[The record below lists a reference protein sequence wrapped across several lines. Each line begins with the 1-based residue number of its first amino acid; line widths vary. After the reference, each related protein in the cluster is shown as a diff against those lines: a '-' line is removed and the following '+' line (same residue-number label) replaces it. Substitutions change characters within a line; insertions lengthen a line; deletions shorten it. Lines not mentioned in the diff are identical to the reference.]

1 MTKAILF
8 LYSKF
13 FVKGFMFFH
22 LWEMT
27 HKRKKGDGME
37 RLLEW
42 LERIS
47 DWLWGP
53 PLIILLTGTGLY
65 FTILLK
71 GFQFRY
77 PLYIFK
83 QTIGSVGKKPKGEG
97 TVTPLQALTSAL
109 SSTIGAANI
118 VGVPA
123 AIMFGGPGAVFW
135 MWLIALFA
143 MAIKFSESVL
153 AVHYR
158 EKNEQGEFVGGPM
171 YYITKG
177 LRMKWLGVFFSV
189 ALIVELIPSI
199 MVQGHSVS
207 VSLAETFSFNKI
219 YAGIGIAFL
228 IGLVVIGGVKR
239 IGKVTEFIVPLMAG
253 AYAGAGLLIVLMNL
267 SSVPAFFSLVFS
279 NAFTSSS
286 AVGGFAGAALA
297 ETVRWGFAR
306 GLYSNEAGMGT
317 APIAHAAAM
326 TDHPVRQ
333 GFWSVIGIV
342 IDTLIICTTT
352 AFVVLASGVWTGEN
366 ASNDPAALTTA
377 AFQHYFGS
385 GGGYFVSISLVFFV
399 VSTIMVVIFYGVKQA
414 EFLFGRLAGHVI
426 KFAYLAAII
435 IGAAGGAKAI
445 WGFLD
450 LALAF
455 ILVPNVIALLLLSRK
470 VKALYTEFFTSEQYY
485 LKDKGKTKQDS
496 VYQTKE
502 AKHS

>member
-1 MTKAILF
+1 
-8 LYSKF
+8 
-13 FVKGFMFFH
+13 MFFH

>member
-1 MTKAILF
+1 
-8 LYSKF
+8 
-13 FVKGFMFFH
+13 
-22 LWEMT
+22 
-27 HKRKKGDGME
+27 ME
-37 RLLEW
+37 RLLVWIE
-42 LERIS
+42 LIS

-158 EKNEQGEFVGGPM
+158 EKNEQGEYVGGPM

-199 MVQGHSVS
+199 MVQGNSVS

-239 IGKVTEFIVPLMAG
+239 IGKVTEFVVPLMAG

-267 SSVPAFFSLVFS
+267 SSVPAFFSLIFS

-352 AFVVLASGVWTGEN
+352 AFVVLASGVWTGKN
-366 ASNDPAALTTA
+366 ASIDTAALTTA

-385 GGGYFVSISLVFFV
+385 GGGYFVSVSLVFFV

-426 KFAYLAAII
+426 KFVYLAAII

-485 LKDKGKTKQDS
+485 LKDIRKTKQNP

-502 AKHS
+502 AKNS

>member
-1 MTKAILF
+1 
-8 LYSKF
+8 
-13 FVKGFMFFH
+13 
-22 LWEMT
+22 
-27 HKRKKGDGME
+27 ME
-37 RLLEW
+37 RLLVWIEH
-42 LERIS
+42 IS
-47 DWLWGP
+47 DWLGGP

-158 EKNEQGEFVGGPM
+158 EKNEQGEYVGGPM

-199 MVQGHSVS
+199 MVQGNSVS

-239 IGKVTEFIVPLMAG
+239 IGKVTEFVVPLMAG

-352 AFVVLASGVWTGEN
+352 AFVVLASGVWTGKN
-366 ASNDPAALTTA
+366 ASIDPAALTTA

-385 GGGYFVSISLVFFV
+385 GGGYFVSVSLVFFV

-426 KFAYLAAII
+426 KFVYLAAII

-485 LKDKGKTKQDS
+485 LKDIRKTKQNP

-502 AKHS
+502 AKNS

>member
-1 MTKAILF
+1 
-8 LYSKF
+8 
-13 FVKGFMFFH
+13 
-22 LWEMT
+22 
-27 HKRKKGDGME
+27 ME

-42 LERIS
+42 IERIS

-135 MWLIALFA
+135 MWLVALFA

-189 ALIVELIPSI
+189 ALIIELIPSI
-199 MVQGHSVS
+199 MVQGNSVS

-239 IGKVTEFIVPLMAG
+239 IGKVTELVVPIMAG

-267 SSVPAFFSLVFS
+267 SSVPAFFSLIFS

-352 AFVVLASGVWTGEN
+352 AFVVIASDVWTGKD
-366 ASNDPAALTTA
+366 ALNDPAALTTA

-385 GGGYFVSISLVFFV
+385 GGGYFVSVSLVFFV
-399 VSTIMVVIFYGVKQA
+399 ISTIMVVIFYGVKQA
-414 EFLFGRLAGHVI
+414 EFLFGRLAGHVL
-426 KFAYLAAII
+426 KFVYLAAII

-485 LKDKGKTKQDS
+485 LKDIRKTKQS
-496 VYQTKE
+496 PVYQEKKAE
-502 AKHS
+502 NS

>member
-1 MTKAILF
+1 
-8 LYSKF
+8 
-13 FVKGFMFFH
+13 
-22 LWEMT
+22 MT
-27 HKRKKGDGME
+27 HKRVKGDGME

-42 LERIS
+42 VERIS

-71 GFQFRY
+71 FFQFRY
-77 PLYIFK
+77 PLYILK

-135 MWLIALFA
+135 MWLVALFA

-199 MVQGHSVS
+199 MVQGNSVS

-239 IGKVTEFIVPLMAG
+239 IGKVTEFVVPLMAG

-267 SSVPAFFSLVFS
+267 SSVPVFFSLIFS

-286 AVGGFAGAALA
+286 AAGGFAGAALA
-297 ETVRWGFAR
+297 ETIRWGFAR

-352 AFVVLASGVWTGEN
+352 AFVVLASGVWTGKD

-377 AFQHYFGS
+377 AFQHYFGA

-414 EFLFGRLAGHVI
+414 EFLFGRLSGHVI
-426 KFAYLAAII
+426 KFVYLAAII
-435 IGAAGGAKAI
+435 IGSAGGAKAI

-455 ILVPNVIALLLLSRK
+455 ILVPNVIALLLLSKK

-485 LKDKGKTKQDS
+485 LKDRRKTKQGP

-502 AKHS
+502 AKNS

>member
-1 MTKAILF
+1 
-8 LYSKF
+8 
-13 FVKGFMFFH
+13 
-22 LWEMT
+22 
-27 HKRKKGDGME
+27 
-37 RLLEW
+37 
-42 LERIS
+42 
-47 DWLWGP
+47 
-53 PLIILLTGTGLY
+53 
-65 FTILLK
+65 
-71 GFQFRY
+71 
-77 PLYIFK
+77 
-83 QTIGSVGKKPKGEG
+83 
-97 TVTPLQALTSAL
+97 
-109 SSTIGAANI
+109 
-118 VGVPA
+118 
-123 AIMFGGPGAVFW
+123 

-158 EKNEQGEFVGGPM
+158 EKNEQGEYVGGPM

-199 MVQGHSVS
+199 MVQGNSVS

-239 IGKVTEFIVPLMAG
+239 IGKVTEFVVPLMAG

-352 AFVVLASGVWTGEN
+352 AFVVLASGVWTGKN
-366 ASNDPAALTTA
+366 ASIDPAALTTA

-385 GGGYFVSISLVFFV
+385 GGGYFVSVSLVFFV

-426 KFAYLAAII
+426 KFVYLAAII

-455 ILVPNVIALLLLSRK
+455 ILVPKREITTLMIGLILLKSI
-470 VKALYTEFFTSEQYY
+470 S
-485 LKDKGKTKQDS
+485 
-496 VYQTKE
+496 
-502 AKHS
+502 

>member
-1 MTKAILF
+1 
-8 LYSKF
+8 
-13 FVKGFMFFH
+13 MFFH

-37 RLLEW
+37 RLLVWIEH
-42 LERIS
+42 IS

-158 EKNEQGEFVGGPM
+158 EKNEQGEYVGGPM

-199 MVQGHSVS
+199 MVQGNSVS

-239 IGKVTEFIVPLMAG
+239 IGKVTEFVVPLMAG

-352 AFVVLASGVWTGEN
+352 AFVVLASGVWTGKN
-366 ASNDPAALTTA
+366 ASIDPAALTTA

-385 GGGYFVSISLVFFV
+385 GGGYFVSVSLVFFV

-426 KFAYLAAII
+426 KFVYLAAII

-485 LKDKGKTKQDS
+485 LKDIRKTKQNP

-502 AKHS
+502 AKNS

>member
-1 MTKAILF
+1 
-8 LYSKF
+8 
-13 FVKGFMFFH
+13 
-22 LWEMT
+22 
-27 HKRKKGDGME
+27 ME
-37 RLLEW
+37 RLLVWIEH
-42 LERIS
+42 IS

-158 EKNEQGEFVGGPM
+158 EKNEQGEYVGGPM

-199 MVQGHSVS
+199 MVQGNSVS

-239 IGKVTEFIVPLMAG
+239 IGKVTEFVVPLMAG

-352 AFVVLASGVWTGEN
+352 AFVVLASGVWTGKN
-366 ASNDPAALTTA
+366 ASIDPAALTTA

-385 GGGYFVSISLVFFV
+385 GGGYFVSVSLVFFV

-426 KFAYLAAII
+426 KFVYLAAII
-435 IGAAGGAKAI
+435 TGAAGGAKAI

-485 LKDKGKTKQDS
+485 LKDIRKTKQNP

-502 AKHS
+502 AKNS

>member
-1 MTKAILF
+1 
-8 LYSKF
+8 
-13 FVKGFMFFH
+13 
-22 LWEMT
+22 
-27 HKRKKGDGME
+27 
-37 RLLEW
+37 
-42 LERIS
+42 
-47 DWLWGP
+47 
-53 PLIILLTGTGLY
+53 
-65 FTILLK
+65 
-71 GFQFRY
+71 
-77 PLYIFK
+77 
-83 QTIGSVGKKPKGEG
+83 
-97 TVTPLQALTSAL
+97 
-109 SSTIGAANI
+109 
-118 VGVPA
+118 
-123 AIMFGGPGAVFW
+123 
-135 MWLIALFA
+135 
-143 MAIKFSESVL
+143 
-153 AVHYR
+153 
-158 EKNEQGEFVGGPM
+158 
-171 YYITKG
+171 
-177 LRMKWLGVFFSV
+177 MKWLGVFFSV

-199 MVQGHSVS
+199 MVQGNSVS
-207 VSLAETFSFNKI
+207 VSLAQTFSFNKI

-253 AYAGAGLLIVLMNL
+253 AYVGAGLLIFLTNL
-267 SSVPAFFSLVFS
+267 SAVPAFFSLIFS
-279 NAFTSSS
+279 NAFTSTS

-352 AFVVLASGVWTGEN
+352 AFIVITSGVWTGGN

-385 GGGYFVSISLVFFV
+385 GGGYFVSIALVFFV
-399 VSTIMVVIFYGVKQA
+399 ISTIMVVIFYGVKQA

-426 KFAYLAAII
+426 KIVYLAAII

-450 LALAF
+450 LALVF
-455 ILVPNVIALLLLSRK
+455 IVVPNVIALLLLSRK

-485 LKDKGKTKQDS
+485 LKDRGKTKQNA

-502 AKHS
+502 TKNS

>member
-1 MTKAILF
+1 
-8 LYSKF
+8 
-13 FVKGFMFFH
+13 MFFH
-22 LWEMT
+22 LWEMI

-37 RLLEW
+37 RLLVWIEH
-42 LERIS
+42 IS

-158 EKNEQGEFVGGPM
+158 EKNEQGEYVGGPM

-199 MVQGHSVS
+199 MVQGNSVS

-239 IGKVTEFIVPLMAG
+239 IGKVTEFVVPLMAG

-352 AFVVLASGVWTGEN
+352 AFVVLASGVWTGKN
-366 ASNDPAALTTA
+366 ASIDPAALTTA

-385 GGGYFVSISLVFFV
+385 GGGYFVSVSLVFFV

-426 KFAYLAAII
+426 KFVYLAAII

-485 LKDKGKTKQDS
+485 LKDIRKTKQNP

-502 AKHS
+502 AKNS

>member
-1 MTKAILF
+1 
-8 LYSKF
+8 
-13 FVKGFMFFH
+13 
-22 LWEMT
+22 MT
-27 HKRKKGDGME
+27 HKRVKGDGME

-42 LERIS
+42 VERIS

-71 GFQFRY
+71 FFQFRY
-77 PLYIFK
+77 PLYILK

-135 MWLIALFA
+135 MWLVALFA

-199 MVQGHSVS
+199 MVQGNSVS

-239 IGKVTEFIVPLMAG
+239 IGKVTEFVVPLMAG

-267 SSVPAFFSLVFS
+267 SSVPVFFSLIFS

-286 AVGGFAGAALA
+286 AAGGFAGAALA
-297 ETVRWGFAR
+297 ETIRWGFAR

-352 AFVVLASGVWTGEN
+352 AFVVLASGVWTGKD

-377 AFQHYFGS
+377 AFQHYFGA

-414 EFLFGRLAGHVI
+414 EFLFGRLSGHVI
-426 KFAYLAAII
+426 KFVYLAAII

-455 ILVPNVIALLLLSRK
+455 ILVPNVIALLLLSKK
-470 VKALYTEFFTSEQYY
+470 VKALYIEFFTSEQYY
-485 LKDKGKTKQDS
+485 LKDRRKTKQGP
-496 VYQTKE
+496 VYQTKKAE
-502 AKHS
+502 NS

>member
-1 MTKAILF
+1 MA
-8 LYSKF
+8 
-13 FVKGFMFFH
+13 VGPAANHPADGDGVVFH
-22 LWEMT
+22 YFAERFSISLSFIHFQT
-27 HKRKKGDGME
+27 DNRQRRKKAEGRGHSHTASGIDLSPQFNDRCSE
-37 RLLEW
+37 HCRCA
-42 LERIS
+42 RRYYV
-47 DWLWGP
+47 WG
-53 PLIILLTGTGLY
+53 T
-65 FTILLK
+65 
-71 GFQFRY
+71 
-77 PLYIFK
+77 
-83 QTIGSVGKKPKGEG
+83 
-97 TVTPLQALTSAL
+97 A
-109 SSTIGAANI
+109 
-118 VGVPA
+118 
-123 AIMFGGPGAVFW
+123 GAVFW

-158 EKNEQGEFVGGPM
+158 EKNEQGEYVGGPM

-199 MVQGHSVS
+199 MVQGNSVS

-239 IGKVTEFIVPLMAG
+239 IGKVTEFVVPLMAG

-352 AFVVLASGVWTGEN
+352 AFVVLASGVWTGKN
-366 ASNDPAALTTA
+366 ASIDPAALTTA

-385 GGGYFVSISLVFFV
+385 GGGYFVSVSLVFFV

-426 KFAYLAAII
+426 KFVYLAAII

-455 ILVPNVIALLLLSRK
+455 ILVPKCDCAVVI
-470 VKALYTEFFTSEQYY
+470 EQ
-485 LKDKGKTKQDS
+485 KGKS
-496 VYQTKE
+496 AVHRILYI
-502 AKHS
+502 

>member
-1 MTKAILF
+1 
-8 LYSKF
+8 
-13 FVKGFMFFH
+13 
-22 LWEMT
+22 
-27 HKRKKGDGME
+27 ME
-37 RLLEW
+37 RLLVWIEH
-42 LERIS
+42 IS

-158 EKNEQGEFVGGPM
+158 EKNEQGEYVGGPM

-199 MVQGHSVS
+199 MVQGNSVS

-239 IGKVTEFIVPLMAG
+239 IGKVTEFVVPLMAG

-267 SSVPAFFSLVFS
+267 SSVPAFFSLIFS

-352 AFVVLASGVWTGEN
+352 AFVVLASGVRTGKN
-366 ASNDPAALTTA
+366 ASIDPAALTTA

-385 GGGYFVSISLVFFV
+385 GGGYFVSVSLVFFV

-414 EFLFGRLAGHVI
+414 EFLFG
-426 KFAYLAAII
+426 
-435 IGAAGGAKAI
+435 AAGRTRDQIRLFSGYYHRCRRGSKSHLGLFGLSI
-445 WGFLD
+445 GFYSRSKCD
-450 LALAF
+450 CA
-455 ILVPNVIALLLLSRK
+455 VVI
-470 VKALYTEFFTSEQYY
+470 EQ
-485 LKDKGKTKQDS
+485 KGKS
-496 VYQTKE
+496 AVHRILYI
-502 AKHS
+502 

>member
-1 MTKAILF
+1 
-8 LYSKF
+8 
-13 FVKGFMFFH
+13 
-22 LWEMT
+22 MT
-27 HKRKKGDGME
+27 HKRVKGDGME

-42 LERIS
+42 VERIS

-71 GFQFRY
+71 FFQFRY
-77 PLYIFK
+77 PLYILK

-135 MWLIALFA
+135 MWLVALFA

-199 MVQGHSVS
+199 MVQGNSVS

-239 IGKVTEFIVPLMAG
+239 IGKVTEFVVPLMAG

-267 SSVPAFFSLVFS
+267 SSVPVFFSLIFS

-286 AVGGFAGAALA
+286 AAGGFAGAALA
-297 ETVRWGFAR
+297 ETIRWGFAR

-352 AFVVLASGVWTGEN
+352 AFVVLASGVWTGKD

-377 AFQHYFGS
+377 AFQHYFGA

-414 EFLFGRLAGHVI
+414 EFLFGRLSGHVI
-426 KFAYLAAII
+426 KFVYLVAII

-455 ILVPNVIALLLLSRK
+455 ILVPNVIALLLLSKK
-470 VKALYTEFFTSEQYY
+470 VKALYIEFFTSEQYY
-485 LKDKGKTKQDS
+485 LKDRRKTKQGP
-496 VYQTKE
+496 VYQTKKAE
-502 AKHS
+502 NS

>member
-1 MTKAILF
+1 
-8 LYSKF
+8 
-13 FVKGFMFFH
+13 
-22 LWEMT
+22 
-27 HKRKKGDGME
+27 ME
-37 RLLEW
+37 QLLEW
-42 LERIS
+42 VERIS

-71 GFQFRY
+71 FFQFRY
-77 PLYIFK
+77 PLYILK

-135 MWLIALFA
+135 MWLVALFA

-199 MVQGHSVS
+199 MVQGNSVS

-239 IGKVTEFIVPLMAG
+239 IGKVTEFVVPLMAG

-267 SSVPAFFSLVFS
+267 SSVPAFFSLIFS

-286 AVGGFAGAALA
+286 AAGGFAGAALA
-297 ETVRWGFAR
+297 ETIRWGFAR

-352 AFVVLASGVWTGEN
+352 AFVVLASGVWTGKN
-366 ASNDPAALTTA
+366 ASSDPAALTTA
-377 AFQHYFGS
+377 AFQHYFGA

-414 EFLFGRLAGHVI
+414 EFLFGRLSGHVI
-426 KFAYLAAII
+426 KFVYLAAII

-450 LALAF
+450 LALVF
-455 ILVPNVIALLLLSRK
+455 ILVPNVIALLLLSKK

-485 LKDKGKTKQDS
+485 LKDRRKTKQS
-496 VYQTKE
+496 AVYQTKE
-502 AKHS
+502 AENS

>member
-1 MTKAILF
+1 
-8 LYSKF
+8 
-13 FVKGFMFFH
+13 
-22 LWEMT
+22 
-27 HKRKKGDGME
+27 ME

-42 LERIS
+42 IEHIS

-199 MVQGHSVS
+199 MVQGNSVS

-239 IGKVTEFIVPLMAG
+239 IGKVTEFVVPLMAG

-267 SSVPAFFSLVFS
+267 SSVPAFFSLIFS

-352 AFVVLASGVWTGEN
+352 AFIVLASGVWTGKN

-426 KFAYLAAII
+426 KFVYLAAII

-445 WGFLD
+445 WGVLD
-450 LALAF
+450 LALVF
-455 ILVPNVIALLLLSRK
+455 IVVPNVIALLLLSRK

-485 LKDKGKTKQDS
+485 LKDIRKTKQKP
-496 VYQTKE
+496 VYPTKE
-502 AKHS
+502 AKNS

>member
-1 MTKAILF
+1 
-8 LYSKF
+8 
-13 FVKGFMFFH
+13 
-22 LWEMT
+22 
-27 HKRKKGDGME
+27 ME
-37 RLLEW
+37 RLLVWIEH
-42 LERIS
+42 IS

-123 AIMFGGPGAVFW
+123 AIMFGGSGAVFW

-158 EKNEQGEFVGGPM
+158 EKNEQGEYVGGPM

-199 MVQGHSVS
+199 MVQGNSVS

-239 IGKVTEFIVPLMAG
+239 IGKVTEFVVPLMAG

-352 AFVVLASGVWTGEN
+352 AFVVLASGVWTGKN
-366 ASNDPAALTTA
+366 ASIDPAALTTA

-385 GGGYFVSISLVFFV
+385 GGGYFVSVSLVFFV

-426 KFAYLAAII
+426 KFVYLAAII

-485 LKDKGKTKQDS
+485 LKDIRKTKQNP
-496 VYQTKE
+496 VYHTKE
-502 AKHS
+502 AKNS

>member
-1 MTKAILF
+1 
-8 LYSKF
+8 
-13 FVKGFMFFH
+13 
-22 LWEMT
+22 
-27 HKRKKGDGME
+27 ME
-37 RLLEW
+37 RLLVWIEN
-42 LERIS
+42 IS

-199 MVQGHSVS
+199 MVQGNSVS

-239 IGKVTEFIVPLMAG
+239 IGKVTEFVVPLMAG

-352 AFVVLASGVWTGEN
+352 AFVVLASGVWTGKN
-366 ASNDPAALTTA
+366 ASIDPAALTTA

-385 GGGYFVSISLVFFV
+385 GGGYFVSVSLVFFV

-426 KFAYLAAII
+426 KFVYLAAII

-485 LKDKGKTKQDS
+485 LKDIRKTKQNP

-502 AKHS
+502 AKNS

>member
-1 MTKAILF
+1 
-8 LYSKF
+8 
-13 FVKGFMFFH
+13 
-22 LWEMT
+22 
-27 HKRKKGDGME
+27 ME
-37 RLLEW
+37 RLLVWIEH
-42 LERIS
+42 IS

-158 EKNEQGEFVGGPM
+158 EKNEQGEYVGGPM

-199 MVQGHSVS
+199 MVQGNSVS

-239 IGKVTEFIVPLMAG
+239 IGKVTEFVVPLMAG

-352 AFVVLASGVWTGEN
+352 AFVVLASGVWTGKN
-366 ASNDPAALTTA
+366 ASIDPAALTTA

-385 GGGYFVSISLVFFV
+385 GGGYFVSVSLVFFV

-426 KFAYLAAII
+426 KFVYLTAII

-485 LKDKGKTKQDS
+485 LKDIRKTKQNP

-502 AKHS
+502 AKNS

>member
-1 MTKAILF
+1 MDQL
-8 LYSKF
+8 LQW
-13 FVKGFMFFH
+13 V
-22 LWEMT
+22 
-27 HKRKKGDGME
+27 E
-37 RLLEW
+37 RV
-42 LERIS
+42 S
-47 DWLWGP
+47 DWMWGP

-71 GFQFRY
+71 FFQFRY

-83 QTIGSVGKKPKGEG
+83 QTIGSVGKEPKGEG

-177 LRMKWLGVFFSV
+177 LKMKWLGVFFSV

-199 MVQGHSVS
+199 MVQGNSVS
-207 VSLAETFSFNKI
+207 SSLALTFSFNEW
-219 YAGIGIAFL
+219 AVGIVMAVIVGFVVLGGIT
-228 IGLVVIGGVKR
+228 R
-239 IGKVTEFIVPLMAG
+239 IGKVTEWFVPLMAG
-253 AYAGAGLLIVLMNL
+253 IYIGAGVWIMVTNG
-267 SSVPAFFSLVFS
+267 SSIPAFFSLVFS
-279 NAFTSSS
+279 DAFQPSA
-286 AVGGFAGAALA
+286 AVGGFGGAALA
-297 ETVRWGFAR
+297 ETIRWGFAR

-333 GFWSVIGIV
+333 GFWSITGIV
-342 IDTLIICTTT
+342 IDTLIICTVT
-352 AFVVLASGVWTGEN
+352 AFVVVSSGVWTKEN
-366 ASNDPAALTTA
+366 AASDPSSLTA
-377 AFQHYFGS
+377 AAFEHYFGAF
-385 GGGYFVSISLVFFV
+385 GGYLVAVSLVFFV
-399 VSTIMVVIFYGVKQA
+399 VSTILVVIFYGAKQA
-414 EFLFGRLAGHVI
+414 EFLFGLKAGPVM
-426 KFAYLAAII
+426 KVVYLAAII
-435 IGAAGGAKAI
+435 VGAVGGAKLI

-450 LALAF
+450 LALCG
-455 ILVPNVIALLLLSRK
+455 ILLPNIIALLLLSKK
-470 VKALYTEFFTSEQYY
+470 VRALFDEFFQSEQFY
-485 LKDKGKTKQDS
+485 LQDI
-496 VYQTKE
+496 KK
-502 AKHS
+502 AKSSEKVVKS